1 MKTLLLTNEYPPHI
15 YGGAGVHVEHLV
27 REMTSLSSGTDRFD
41 VLCFGGQHLSD
52 PHLRVSGVSEISSGA
67 SGLKRSK
74 LGDTLLRNA
83 VMIGTADAADV
94 IHCHTWYTYM
104 AGCLL
109 KQILAAPLVVT
120 THSLEPHRPWK
131 KDQLGDSYHATC
143 WLEKTAMEN
152 ADGIIA
158 VSETMKQNVMDLYQ
172 VDPEKIQV
180 IYNGVDTR
188 FFRDTSRPDIIKS
201 YGIDPA
207 RPYILFVG
215 RITRQKGIMHLIS
228 AISLLDPGV
237 QVVLC
242 ASAPDTG
249 EIAKQMETRVEKARQ
264 VLGRDIHWLSETIP
278 LQDLPVLYSHADV
291 FVCPSVYEPFG
302 IINLE
307 AGACGTPVVA
317 ASVGGIPEVVVH
329 EETGLLVP
337 FVAQEDAEPVNP
349 ETYAVDLAA
358 AVNTLL
364 RSAEKRAQMGAA
376 ARKRIEQQ
384 FSWTSI
390 ARQTMDFYQHLI
402 KKRIPGQPDKN
413 HIDRIHNS
421 HYNDHN

>member
-1 MKTLLLTNEYPPHI
+1 MKALILTKEYPPHT

-27 REMTSLSSGTDRFD
+27 REMAALAPGNDHCK
-41 VLCFGGQHLSD
+41 VLCFGDQNIQD
-52 PHLRVSGVSEISSGA
+52 PGLQVSGVPATPQLPSA
-67 SGLKRSK
+67 VQQSK
-74 LGDTLLRNA
+74 LGDTLVRNA
-83 VMIGTADAADV
+83 VMTGIADAADV

-109 KQILAAPLVVT
+109 KQILQAPLVVT

-152 ADGIIA
+152 ANGIIA
-158 VSETMKQNVMDLYQ
+158 VSEKMKQNVMDLYQ

-201 YGIDPA
+201 YGIDPT

-215 RITRQKGIMHLIS
+215 RITQQKGIMHLIS

-264 VLGRDIHWLSETIP
+264 VLGRDIYWLSETIP

-317 ASVGGIPEVVVH
+317 AAVGGIPEVVVH

-337 FVAQEDAEPVNP
+337 FEAQEDAEPVNP

-390 ARQTMDFYQHLI
+390 ARQTLAFYQHLMKNRC
-402 KKRIPGQPDKN
+402 KK
-413 HIDRIHNS
+413 
-421 HYNDHN
+421 

>member
-1 MKTLLLTNEYPPHI
+1 MKTLILTNEYPPHI

-27 REMTSLSSGTDRFD
+27 REMTALSPGTDSFD
-41 VLCFGGQHLSD
+41 VLCFGDQNLSD
-52 PHLRVSGVSEISSGA
+52 PHLLVSGVPEISSA
-67 SGLKRSK
+67 ISGLQRPK
-74 LGDTLLRNA
+74 LGDTLVRNA
-83 VMIGTADAADV
+83 VMTGTADAADV

-109 KQILAAPLVVT
+109 KQIFQAPLVVT

-172 VDPEKIQV
+172 IDPEKIQV

-242 ASAPDTG
+242 ASAPDTR
-249 EIAKQMETRVEKARQ
+249 EIAQEMETRVETARQ
-264 VLGRDIHWLSETIP
+264 ELGRDIYWLSETIP
-278 LQDLPVLYSHADV
+278 LQDLPVLYSHAAV

-317 ASVGGIPEVVVH
+317 AAVGGIPEV
-329 EETGLLVP
+329 
-337 FVAQEDAEPVNP
+337 
-349 ETYAVDLAA
+349 
-358 AVNTLL
+358 
-364 RSAEKRAQMGAA
+364 
-376 ARKRIEQQ
+376 
-384 FSWTSI
+384 
-390 ARQTMDFYQHLI
+390 
-402 KKRIPGQPDKN
+402 
-413 HIDRIHNS
+413 
-421 HYNDHN
+421 

>member
-1 MKTLLLTNEYPPHI
+1 MKALILTNECPPHI
-15 YGGAGVHVEHLV
+15 YGGAGVHVDHLL
-27 REMTSLSSGTDRFD
+27 REMTAVSSGTDRFD
-41 VLCFGGQHLSD
+41 VLCFGDQNQSD
-52 PHLRVSGVSEISSGA
+52 PHLQVTGVPQTFFPIPE
-67 SGLKRSK
+67 LKRSR

-83 VMIGTADAADV
+83 VMTATAGAADI

-131 KDQLGDSYHATC
+131 KDQLGDSYLATC

-172 VDPEKIQV
+172 IDPEKIQV

-188 FFRDTSRPDIIKS
+188 FFCETSRPETLRS
-201 YGIDPA
+201 YGIDPDK
-207 RPYILFVG
+207 PYILFVG
-215 RITRQKGIMHLIS
+215 RITRQKGIMHLIR
-228 AISLLDPGV
+228 AIAMVDPDV
-237 QVVLC
+237 QTVLC
-242 ASAPDTG
+242 ASAPDTR
-249 EIAKQMETRVEKARQ
+249 EIAQEMETRVEKARETT
-264 VLGRDIHWLSETIP
+264 GREILWISETIP
-278 LQDLPVLYSHADV
+278 LQDLPVLYSHAAV

-317 ASVGGIPEVVVH
+317 AAVGGIPEVVVH
-329 EETGLLVP
+329 NETGLLVP
-337 FVAQEDAEPVNP
+337 FAAKEDAEPTNP
-349 ETYAVDLAA
+349 EKYSADLADA
-358 AVNTLL
+358 INALL
-364 RSAEKRAQMGAA
+364 RSGEKRSQMGAA

-390 ARQTMDFYQHLI
+390 ARQTLDFYHHLI
-402 KKRIPGQPDKN
+402 RKKDPRAAGQKT
-413 HIDRIHNS
+413 H
-421 HYNDHN
+421 

>member
-1 MKTLLLTNEYPPHI
+1 
-15 YGGAGVHVEHLV
+15 
-27 REMTSLSSGTDRFD
+27 
-41 VLCFGGQHLSD
+41 
-52 PHLRVSGVSEISSGA
+52 
-67 SGLKRSK
+67 
-74 LGDTLLRNA
+74 
-83 VMIGTADAADV
+83 
-94 IHCHTWYTYM
+94 M

-158 VSETMKQNVMDLYQ
+158 VSETMKQNVMDLYEI
-172 VDPEKIQV
+172 DPEKIQV

-188 FFRDTSRPDIIKS
+188 FFRDTSRPDIVKS
-201 YGIDPA
+201 YGIDPT

-242 ASAPDTG
+242 ASAPDTR
-249 EIAKQMETRVEKARQ
+249 EIAKQMEARVETARQ
-264 VLGRDIHWLSETIP
+264 ELGRDIHWLSETIP

-317 ASVGGIPEVVVH
+317 AAVGGIPEVVVH
-329 EETGLLVP
+329 EKTGLLVP
-337 FVAQEDAEPVNP
+337 FEAHEDAEPVNP

-390 ARQTMDFYQHLI
+390 ARQTLDFYQHLI

>member
-1 MKTLLLTNEYPPHI
+1 MKTLILTKEYPPHI
-15 YGGAGVHVEHLV
+15 YGGAGVHVADLI
-27 REMTSLSSGTDRFD
+27 REMTALSSGTDTFD
-41 VLCFGGQHLSD
+41 VLCFGDQNQSD
-52 PHLRVSGVSEISSGA
+52 PHLRVSGVPEISFETPE
-67 SGLKRSK
+67 LQRPK
-74 LGDTLLRNA
+74 LTDTLLRNA
-83 VMIGTADAADV
+83 VMTGTANKADV

-152 ADGIIA
+152 ANSIIA

-172 VDPEKIQV
+172 IHPEKIQV

-188 FFRDTSRPDIIKS
+188 FFCKTSRPETLRS
-201 YGIDPA
+201 YGIDPDT
-207 RPYILFVG
+207 PYILFVG
-215 RITRQKGIMHLIS
+215 RITRQKGIMHLIQ
-228 AISLLDPGV
+228 AISMVDPNV
-237 QVVLC
+237 QTVLC
-242 ASAPDTG
+242 ASAPDTR
-249 EIAKQMETRVEKARQ
+249 EIAQEMETRVEKAREAT
-264 VLGRDIHWLSETIP
+264 GREILWISDTIP
-278 LQDLPVLYSHADV
+278 LQDLPVLYSHAAV

-317 ASVGGIPEVVVH
+317 AAVGGIPEVVVH

-337 FVAQEDAEPVNP
+337 FAAKEDAEPSNP
-349 ETYAVDLAA
+349 EKYTTDLAA
-358 AVNTLL
+358 AINTLIQ
-364 RSAEKRAQMGAA
+364 APEKRVQMGAA
-376 ARKRIEQQ
+376 ARKRIEKQ

-390 ARQTMDFYQHLI
+390 AQQTMDFYHHLI
-402 KKRIPGQPDKN
+402 TNCCKK
-413 HIDRIHNS
+413 
-421 HYNDHN
+421 

>member
-1 MKTLLLTNEYPPHI
+1 
-15 YGGAGVHVEHLV
+15 
-27 REMTSLSSGTDRFD
+27 MTALASGTDMFD
-41 VLCFGGQHLSD
+41 VLCFGGQKRSA
-52 PHLRVSGVSEISSGA
+52 PYLRVSGVPKISCAA
-67 SGLKRSK
+67 SGLQRPK

-83 VMIGTADAADV
+83 VMTGTADKADV

-109 KQILAAPLVVT
+109 KQILQAPLVVT

-172 VDPEKIQV
+172 IDPEKIQV

-188 FFRDTSRPDIIKS
+188 VFCETSRPDILRT
-201 YGIDPA
+201 YGIDPD

-215 RITRQKGIMHLIS
+215 RITRQKGIMHLIR
-228 AISLLDPGV
+228 AIARMDPDI
-237 QVVLC
+237 QTVLC
-242 ASAPDTG
+242 ASAPDTR
-249 EIAKQMETRVEKARQ
+249 EIAQEMETRVKKARQ
-264 VLGRDIHWLSETIP
+264 ETDREILWISETIP
-278 LQDLPVLYSHADV
+278 LQDLPILYSHAAV

-317 ASVGGIPEVVVH
+317 AAVGGIPEVVVH
-329 EETGLLVP
+329 NETGLLVP
-337 FVAQEDAEPVNP
+337 FEAAQDAEPKNP
-349 ETYAVDLAA
+349 ETYAADLAA
-358 AVNTLL
+358 AINTLL
-364 RSAEKRAQMGAA
+364 RSPEKRSEMGAA
-376 ARKRIEQQ
+376 ARKRIEKK
-384 FSWTSI
+384 FSWNSI
-390 ARQTMDFYQHLI
+390 ARQTLDFYQHLI
-402 KKRIPGQPDKN
+402 KNRTPG
-413 HIDRIHNS
+413 
-421 HYNDHN
+421 

>member
-1 MKTLLLTNEYPPHI
+1 MKALILTNEYPPHI

-27 REMTSLSSGTDRFD
+27 REMTALSSGTDRFD
-41 VLCFGGQHLSD
+41 VLCFGDQSLSD
-52 PHLRVSGVSEISSGA
+52 PSLRVSGVPEISSA
-67 SGLKRSK
+67 ISGLQRSK
-74 LGDTLLRNA
+74 LGDTLVRNA
-83 VMIGTADAADV
+83 VMTGTADAADV

-109 KQILAAPLVVT
+109 KQILQAPLVVT

-158 VSETMKQNVMDLYQ
+158 VSETMKQNVMDLYHI
-172 VDPEKIQV
+172 DPEKIQV

-188 FFRDTSRPDIIKS
+188 FFRDTSSPDIIKS

-207 RPYILFVG
+207 KPYILFVG

-228 AISLLDPGV
+228 AVSLLDPGV

-242 ASAPDTG
+242 ASAPDTR
-249 EIAKQMETRVEKARQ
+249 EIAQEMETRVEKARQ

-307 AGACGTPVVA
+307 AGACSTPVVA
-317 ASVGGIPEVVVH
+317 AAVGGIPEVVVH

-337 FVAQEDAEPVNP
+337 FEAHEDAEPVNP

-364 RSAEKRAQMGAA
+364 QKVESVSKHFVVYIQHFLYYSEKNG
-376 ARKRIEQQ
+376 
-384 FSWTSI
+384 
-390 ARQTMDFYQHLI
+390 L
-402 KKRIPGQPDKN
+402 
-413 HIDRIHNS
+413 
-421 HYNDHN
+421 